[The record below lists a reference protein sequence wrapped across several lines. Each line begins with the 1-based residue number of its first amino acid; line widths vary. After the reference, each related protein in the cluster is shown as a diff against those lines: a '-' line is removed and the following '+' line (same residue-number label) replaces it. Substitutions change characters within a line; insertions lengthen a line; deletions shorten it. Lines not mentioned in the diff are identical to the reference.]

1 MKNLKHGKLKFEKM
15 IAATVML
22 AGLMCISGCAGN
34 AQAEEVPD
42 TIFSGVNA
50 DLEIASIFTNLPN
63 IANQTAK
70 EISKPVKVTIGDV
83 TLMSDAEVADLS
95 GMDLNEVDV
104 EDFLTNMTKL
114 KKLTIKNCGL
124 DNDGYAALQDAH
136 PDVRMIWNIK
146 TRYWTIPTDAVGFST
161 LIGLNDNR
169 RLYNDDVKYFKY
181 CTDMVA
187 LDIGHCCV
195 SDLSFLQYMPNLRVL
210 ILVENYPTDGS
221 SRRLK
226 DISYLKYCPH
236 IRYLEFFANDVNDI
250 SVLSEL
256 KELEDLNFC
265 YNPVTDAT
273 PIYDLPNLKK
283 LWIYGTRIPAEQKAE
298 LRELYPNTVICL
310 SGSGSVD
317 QGWRSGERYW
327 AMRNM
332 VKNNVIDD
340 VYKFE

>member
-1 MKNLKHGKLKFEKM
+1 MKNLKLGKLKFGKM

-70 EISKPVKVTIGDV
+70 EISKPVKVTIGDI

-265 YNPVTDAT
+265 YNPVTSTEA
-273 PIYDLPNLKK
+273 IKDLPNLKK

>member
-1 MKNLKHGKLKFEKM
+1 MKNLKRGKLILTLAL
-15 IAATVML
+15 IAGIACV
-22 AGLMCISGCAGN
+22 SGCAGN
-34 AQAEEVPD
+34 TQTEDVPD
-42 TIFSGVNA
+42 TIFSGVTS
-50 DLEIASIFTNLPN
+50 DTEIASIFTNLPN

-83 TLMSDAEVADLS
+83 TLMSDATVADLS
-95 GMDLNEVDV
+95 GMDLNEVDI
-104 EDFLTNMTKL
+104 EDFLSNMTKL
-114 KKLTIKNCGL
+114 EKLTIKDCGL

-195 SDLSFLQYMPNLRVL
+195 SDLSFLEYMPNLRVL

-265 YNPVTDAT
+265 YNPVTSTEA
-273 PIYDLPNLKK
+273 IKDLPNLKK
-283 LWIYGTRIPAEQKAE
+283 LWIYGTRIPRDELAE
-298 LRELYPNTVICL
+298 LREIYPDVRICT